1 MNFLKNIF
9 GRKDNSVPSDEPIQL
24 KRNDNPI
31 YQVYCIM
38 GYAEREKD
46 KLHYLNQWMKCYPV
60 LNDFLKDCQTK
71 SVSSE
76 QTFRKVRSWDEDGYP
91 AISSKNAPT
100 GGILKWSEKNN
111 RKICE
116 THLEELLR
124 QSEEA
129 EREGISHYEWM
140 QKQFPERDVIINLD
154 YHEIRARLEAVPNL
168 NRYGHNDF
176 IFALSPY
183 ASKPSE
189 QIPNQQITI
198 FISDRYLKNKRQEDI
213 DNFIRQIGIMANAV
227 KIGKTRM
234 PAAID
239 EKGQHGQIVMKSL
252 IHHNYSILPT
262 CDFRAN
268 PKGEWTVIYEK

>member
-9 GRKDNSVPSDEPIQL
+9 GGKDDRTPPDGLPQL
-24 KRNDNPI
+24 KRNDNPV
-31 YQVYCIM
+31 YHVYCIM
-38 GYAEREKD
+38 GRAEREKD

-60 LNDFLKDCQTK
+60 LDDFLKDCQTK

-76 QTFRKVRSWDEDGYP
+76 QTFRKVSSWSEDGYP
-91 AISSKNAPT
+91 AISIKNAPT

-129 EREGISHYEWM
+129 EKEGISHYDWM
-140 QKQFPERDVIINLD
+140 QKQFPERNVIINLD
-154 YHEIRARLEAVPNL
+154 SHKIRARMEAVPNL

-176 IFALSPY
+176 IFILSPY
-183 ASKPSE
+183 ASKPAD
-189 QIPNQQITI
+189 QIPNQQITM
-198 FISDRYLKNKRQEDI
+198 FICDRYMKSKNQEEV
-213 DNFIRQIGIMANAV
+213 DNFVRQIAIMANAI

-234 PAAID
+234 PAAIN
-239 EKGQHGQIVMKSL
+239 EKNQHGQTEMKSL
-252 IHHNYSILPT
+252 INRHYGIPPT
-262 CDFRAN
+262 CSFRPN
-268 PKGEWTVIYEK
+268 PAGEWTVIYEK